1 MSLNNSQYNAIMR
14 IYNQRQFQDKYEQD
28 QRREEVYQKVPQI
41 RQIEDEISSQ
51 AVRCARKLLDGD
63 TNAKEELKQHIED
76 LREQKEVLLSAFG
89 FPADY
94 MEMHYVCPECQDT
107 GYVDGRKCR
116 CFKKEEIR
124 LLYSQSNI
132 EEVLLRENF
141 DSFSYEYYDDRVVI
155 PEIQMTVADYM
166 RQVHTWCKEYVEN
179 FEKKGGNLI
188 FTGSTG
194 VGKTFLTNC
203 IAKALID
210 QYQSVIY
217 LSSNDLFDVFS
228 KNKFHYDTEE
238 EMKDMYQYILDCD
251 LLIIDDLGTELVNS
265 FVSSQLFLILNERIL
280 RRRSTL
286 ISTNLTL
293 GTFADTYS
301 ERIFSRISSNYQMLR
316 LFGDDIRIQKKLSP
330 RKTMP

>member
-1 MSLNNSQYNAIMR
+1 MRRHKEMSLNNSQYNAIMR

-251 LLIIDDLGTELVNS
+251 LLIIDDLGTELNNT
-265 FVSSQLFLILNERIL
+265 FVSSQLFYCINERLL
-280 RRRSTL
+280 RKKSTI
-286 ISTNLTL
+286 ISTNLSMTML
-293 GTFADTYS
+293 RDTYS
-301 ERIFSRISSNYQMLR
+301 DRISSRIISQYSIIPLY
-316 LFGDDIRIQKKLSP
+316 GDDIRTKIV
-330 RKTMP
+330 